1 MPNNEKYRDYWLQSA
16 RADYEAMRVMYAN
29 KQYHWALFIGH
40 LLIEKVLKAIFVMG
54 SDQPLPKIHDLSRL
68 LELCDIE
75 IDEELRE
82 KLDVITTFN
91 INARYPDYKNRFYQT
106 CTAEYTTQQVKHIEE
121 IYAWLQ
127 SFLKLS

>member
-91 INARYPDYKNRFYQT
+91 INARYPVQEQVLSDLPRNIQ
-106 CTAEYTTQQVKHIEE
+106 QQVKHIEE
-121 IYAWLQ
+121 IYAWLK
-127 SFLKLS
+127 SFLKLR